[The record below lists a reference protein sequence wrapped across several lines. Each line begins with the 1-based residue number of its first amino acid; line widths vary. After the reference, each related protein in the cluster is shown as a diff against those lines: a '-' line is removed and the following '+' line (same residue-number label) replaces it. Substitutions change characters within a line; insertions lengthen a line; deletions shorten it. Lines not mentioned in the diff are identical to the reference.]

1 MRGFSKHSM
10 NTTFRPRSIPSRPGE
25 LAMSLVCRW
34 SGVSVELGLG
44 ERIPASL
51 WDGAAKDLFRKNLTQ
66 DELHAVLVMDQKSS
80 EARRSFQMLQA
91 SLLRLP
97 TTEEFRAFLKG
108 HFNPTTGVKKPFEV
122 YIEEFIENFDK
133 QPKRG
138 HLINGSSQT
147 KKKYQS
153 HLNILRVFAEEEGE
167 ELSWENMNGAFCMKM
182 KKWRAKQP
190 AGRFSPAHSSE
201 KLTAQTTIARWVKAV
216 RGWISMAHNEGIH
229 PYTHH
234 KQAHWSTPDGD
245 VLRWVLTEPQLRAFK
260 DYEVIAAQGGLGA
273 PRTGLKRVK
282 DIFVVQCLTGV
293 RFSDLKA
300 VVEAFNRDPDH
311 GTVTIMNMKTKKQ
324 VTIPIHPWIKDIAL
338 EYAGCQL
345 PPPGSSQN
353 FNTNLRRIAQE
364 SGLFDTILEKPATD
378 EHGNWRTIKT
388 PQWEQLTSHTAR
400 RTFATLAVQR
410 GTPVKV
416 VMNITG
422 HSTEREFNKYVNIS
436 AEKNAEV
443 FASYWS

>member
-1 MRGFSKHSM
+1 M
-10 NTTFRPRSIPSRPGE
+10 
-25 LAMSLVCRW
+25 
-34 SGVSVELGLG
+34 
-44 ERIPASL
+44 
-51 WDGAAKDLFRKNLTQ
+51 
-66 DELHAVLVMDQKSS
+66 
-80 EARRSFQMLQA
+80 
-91 SLLRLP
+91 
-97 TTEEFRAFLKG
+97 
-108 HFNPTTGVKKPFEV
+108 
-122 YIEEFIENFDK
+122 
-133 QPKRG
+133 
-138 HLINGSSQT
+138 
-147 KKKYQS
+147 
-153 HLNILRVFAEEEGE
+153 
-167 ELSWENMNGAFCMKM
+167 
-182 KKWRAKQP
+182 
-190 AGRFSPAHSSE
+190 
-201 KLTAQTTIARWVKAV
+201 
-216 RGWISMAHNEGIH
+216 
-229 PYTHH
+229 
-234 KQAHWSTPDGD
+234 
-245 VLRWVLTEPQLRAFK
+245 
-260 DYEVIAAQGGLGA
+260 AAQGGSGA

-282 DIFVVQCLTGV
+282 DLFVVQCLTGV

-311 GTVTIMNMKTKKQ
+311 GTVTIMNVKTKKQ

-345 PPPGSSQN
+345 PPPGCSQN

-410 GTPVKV
+410 GTPIKV

-443 FASYWS
+443 FASFWS

>member
-1 MRGFSKHSM
+1 
-10 NTTFRPRSIPSRPGE
+10 
-25 LAMSLVCRW
+25 MSLICRW
-34 SGVSVELGLG
+34 GGVSVELGLG
-44 ERIPASL
+44 ERIPISA
-51 WDGAAKDLFRKNLTQ
+51 WDPNTGDLQRKNLDA
-66 DELHAVLVMDQKSS
+66 DERHAILMLDQKSAD
-80 EARRSFQMLQA
+80 ARRSFQMLQA
-91 SLLRLP
+91 SLMRLP
-97 TTEEFRAFLKG
+97 TTEEFRSFLKG
-108 HFNPTTGVKKPFEV
+108 HFNPTTGVKKPFEL
-122 YIEEFIENFDK
+122 YIEEFIHNFDQ

-138 HLINGSSQT
+138 HLTNGSLQT

-167 ELSWENMNGAFCMKM
+167 KLTWENMDGAFCMKM
-182 KKWRAKQP
+182 KKWRTQQP
-190 AGRFSPAHSSE
+190 AGRFSPAHSSQ
-201 KLTAQTTIARWVKAV
+201 KATAQTTVSRWVKAV

-260 DYEVIAAQGGLGA
+260 DYEVISSQGGSGA

-282 DIFVVQCLTGV
+282 DLFVVQCLTGV
-293 RFSDLKA
+293 RFSDLSG
-300 VVEAFNRDPDH
+300 VVEAFNRDPDAA
-311 GTVTIMNMKTKKQ
+311 TVTIMNKKTKRQ
-324 VTIPIHPWIKDIAL
+324 VTIPIHPWIREIASD
-338 EYAGCQL
+338 YNGCQL
-345 PPPGSSQN
+345 PSPGSSQN
-353 FNTNLRRIAQE
+353 FNTNLRRIAHE
-364 SGLFDTILEKPATD
+364 SGLFDTILDKPSTD
-378 EHGNWRTIKT
+378 AKGNWTTVKT

-443 FASYWS
+443 FASYW

>member
-1 MRGFSKHSM
+1 M
-10 NTTFRPRSIPSRPGE
+10 NTTFRPRPIPSRPEE

-34 SGVSVELGLG
+34 GGVSVEMGLG

-51 WDGAAKDLFRKNLTQ
+51 WDAASKDLFRKNLTQ
-66 DELHAVLVMDQKSS
+66 EELHATLVLDQKSS

-91 SLLRLP
+91 SLSRLP
-97 TTEEFRAFLKG
+97 TTQEFRAFVKG

-122 YIEEFIENFDK
+122 YIDEFIQNFDM

-138 HLINGSSQT
+138 HLTNGSAQT

-153 HLNILRVFAEEEGE
+153 HLNILRAFAKEVGE
-167 ELSWENMNGAFCMKM
+167 ELSWENMDGAFCMKM

-190 AGRFSPAHSSE
+190 AGRFSKAHSSE

-216 RGWISMAHNEGIH
+216 RGWISMAHKEGIH
-229 PYTHH
+229 PYTQH

-245 VLRWVLTEPQLRAFK
+245 VLRWVLTEAQMRAFK
-260 DYEVIAAQGGLGA
+260 DFEVIPAQGGSGA

-282 DIFVVQCLTGV
+282 DLFVVQCLTGV

-300 VVEAFNRDPDH
+300 VVEAFNEAPDST
-311 GTVTIMNMKTKKQ
+311 TVTIMTKKTKKP

-338 EYAGCQL
+338 QYDGCQL
-345 PPPGSSQN
+345 PQPGSSQN
-353 FNTNLRRIAQE
+353 FNTNLRRIAFE
-364 SGLFDTILEKPATD
+364 SGLFDTMIDKPATD
-378 EHGNWRTIKT
+378 EHGNWKTVRTA
-388 PQWEQLTSHTAR
+388 QWEQLTSHTAR

-410 GTPVKV
+410 GTPIKV

-443 FASYWS
+443 FASFWS